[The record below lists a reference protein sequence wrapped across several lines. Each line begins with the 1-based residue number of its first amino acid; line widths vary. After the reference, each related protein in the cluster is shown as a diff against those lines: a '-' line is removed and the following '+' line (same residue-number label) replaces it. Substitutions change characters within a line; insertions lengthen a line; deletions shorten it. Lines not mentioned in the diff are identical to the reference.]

1 MSEIVNNLDAAK
13 AVPVLLN
20 EIDAIKAQLVELET
34 KKLNQQPISDDQI
47 SELERD
53 IAYNVA
59 ELDVLKSSVPEGYVD
74 DSNVQYFLAVG
85 EIQKSNETLRQQ
97 LQFSERNLDSIKNDV
112 KETKELIQNLK
123 EINKELKLAH
133 EKRKEE
139 KKKEYE
145 AKSQISANDKRT
157 ARIEKLQNEERDI
170 LTKKRSTIK
179 IFSEIKVFL
188 KDLLPK
194 ISPAT
199 INEESDSPLAMILQ
213 HLWNVFHNEGKLVYT
228 DISSLEFDVNENDI
242 DVLLHHY
249 IIQSNPTNKNEI
261 RMIDFTQ

>member
-1 MSEIVNNLDAAK
+1 MG
-13 AVPVLLN
+13 
-20 EIDAIKAQLVELET
+20 
-34 KKLNQQPISDDQI
+34 
-47 SELERD
+47 LERD

-112 KETKELIQNLK
+112 KETKELIQNLN

-133 EKRKEE
+133 EKRKDE

-157 ARIEKLQNEERDI
+157 ARIEKLQNEERD
-170 LTKKRSTIK
+170 
-179 IFSEIKVFL
+179 
-188 KDLLPK
+188 
-194 ISPAT
+194 
-199 INEESDSPLAMILQ
+199 
-213 HLWNVFHNEGKLVYT
+213 
-228 DISSLEFDVNENDI
+228 
-242 DVLLHHY
+242 
-249 IIQSNPTNKNEI
+249 
-261 RMIDFTQ
+261 